1 MEGHAVIEGNLKKQ
15 VSLRILP
22 KKCPPHL
29 LQFHLPC
36 TTYLLNELL
45 QAWQKPHFLWTVRR
59 SSKSITMTPNNSIQM
74 SKFRSSGDMSLV
86 KGYLHTNKMFDTIH
100 AQDFVDRLSCLSAAA
115 ATPPCCRRRCHRRR
129 LCLEPWT
136 PLKYYSV
143 LNKNPCAFI
152 LFCLF
157 SQPVCLIWLYRRL
170 CVS

>member
-1 MEGHAVIEGNLKKQ
+1 M
-15 VSLRILP
+15 P
-22 KKCPPHL
+22 PPHT
-29 LQFHLPC
+29 QFHLLC

-143 LNKNPCAFI
+143 PVPVRLFFFAFFPI
-152 LFCLF
+152 L
-157 SQPVCLIWLYRRL
+157 Y
-170 CVS
+170 VSFGSIVVDVFLRF

>member
-22 KKCPPHL
+22 KKMPPTHL

-115 ATPPCCRRRCHRRR
+115 AADAACVWSLGHRWSIIVSWIKIPVR
-129 LCLEPWT
+129 LFFFAFFPSL
-136 PLKYYSV
+136 YV
-143 LNKNPCAFI
+143 LFGSI
-152 LFCLF
+152 DVYVFLRF
-157 SQPVCLIWLYRRL
+157 
-170 CVS
+170 

>member
-1 MEGHAVIEGNLKKQ
+1 M
-15 VSLRILP
+15 
-22 KKCPPHL
+22 PPTHL

-115 ATPPCCRRRCHRRR
+115 AAADAACVWSLGHRWSIIVSWIKIPVR
-129 LCLEPWT
+129 LFFFAFFPSL
-136 PLKYYSV
+136 YV
-143 LNKNPCAFI
+143 LFGSI
-152 LFCLF
+152 DIYVFLRF
-157 SQPVCLIWLYRRL
+157 
-170 CVS
+170 

>member
-1 MEGHAVIEGNLKKQ
+1 MEGHAVIEDHLKKQ
-15 VSLRILP
+15 VLLRILP
-22 KKCPPHL
+22 KKMPHPHPI
-29 LQFHLPC
+29 QYHRPC

-115 ATPPCCRRRCHRRR
+115 VATPPCCRRCRRRR

-136 PLKYYSV
+136 PLKY
-143 LNKNPCAFI
+143 
-152 LFCLF
+152 FC
-157 SQPVCLIWLYRRL
+157 SR
-170 CVS
+170 CVKFLGKLDLTCMSRDI